1 MFFASFESMVLD
13 ESKHWLQRSLTSA
26 QDSLLLLV
34 SCSFLAMQSSSF
46 FRHPEN
52 TFTFPVM
59 QNLLFLFSQ
68 CKVLHYFSRHA
79 ELTVN
84 FPAMQNLLL
93 LFPPS
98 RKPHRQASLCHVVVI

>member
-46 FRHPEN
+46 FRRPEN

-68 CKVLHYFSRHA
+68 CRVLRYFSRHA

>member
-34 SCSFLAMQSSSF
+34 SCSFLAI
-46 FRHPEN
+46 H

-68 CKVLHYFSRHA
+68 CRVLHYFSRHA